1 VLICIFTLALL
12 VVTGTPK
19 RPLLRLGTATY
30 FNVKVLNTPFEG
42 LFMGAEENVEPVPAD
57 GTASVEDFYWLCI
70 FVSRDDYFSAEGV
83 FFVGR
88 HKGIAGAYFV
98 AAGGFAI

>member
-1 VLICIFTLALL
+1 LLICIFTLALL

-42 LFMGAEENVEPVPAD
+42 LFVGAEEDVEPVPAD
-57 GTASVEDFYWLCI
+57 GAASVEDFYRRCI
-70 FVSRDDYFSAEGV
+70 FVSRDDYFSSKGV

-88 HKGIAGAYFV
+88 HEGIAGLYFV
-98 AAGGFAI
+98 AAGGLAI